1 MQTKWNG
8 KKMRDCPHGISRFYF
23 SAFAGLIDC
32 TNMGDEWYNF
42 GSIENLPTC
51 MNNEYRISNL
61 QMKYAPNTLPELGFE
76 SIELKI
82 WDALECVDPEDRFHL
97 NPKRWANVKRDLV
110 EGWYYMPWLYFDESR
125 NRVSLMDGRH
135 RCVSILNHTGVKNI
149 SFVYEKQWR
158 SEITNY
164 FL

>member
-1 MQTKWNG
+1 
-8 KKMRDCPHGISRFYF
+8 
-23 SAFAGLIDC
+23 
-32 TNMGDEWYNF
+32 
-42 GSIENLPTC
+42 

-61 QMKYAPNTLPELGFE
+61 QMKYVSNTLPELGFE

-82 WDALECVDPEDRFHL
+82 WNALECVDPEDRFHL

-135 RCVSILNHTGVKNI
+135 RCISILNHTGVKNI